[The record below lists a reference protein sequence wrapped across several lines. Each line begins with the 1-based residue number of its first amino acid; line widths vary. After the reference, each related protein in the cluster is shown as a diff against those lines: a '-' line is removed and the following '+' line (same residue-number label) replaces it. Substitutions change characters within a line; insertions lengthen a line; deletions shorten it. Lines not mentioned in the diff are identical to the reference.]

1 MRAEGPGTGRTD
13 GPGLYV
19 YAVVRAG
26 TPLPRKSGG
35 VGSPP
40 APLRTVGV
48 GPVAAVVSAAPA
60 QLRARRRDLLA
71 HQELLTR
78 LAGSGPVLP
87 MRFGMVAPDEDAL
100 RAQLAAAEAGHL
112 TALDR
117 VAGHIEMNVKAL
129 PAHDSLA
136 ALVAGDATVR
146 RLRDETR
153 RRPGYEA
160 NVRLGAAVASALA
173 RRAGE
178 AGRRALHDLAP
189 MARATAGG
197 PEVPGC
203 ALNVSFLVARADSD
217 RFRAT
222 ADRFAA
228 AHRDQVELRLA
239 GPLPCYSFVDAGNT
253 RPSAPVGGG

>member
-1 MRAEGPGTGRTD
+1 MGADGPGTGRTG

-26 TPLPRKSGG
+26 TPLPRESGG

-48 GPVAAVVSAAPA
+48 GSVAAVVSAAPA

-71 HQELLTR
+71 HQDLLTR
-78 LAGSGPVLP
+78 LANSGPVLP
-87 MRFGMVAPDEDAL
+87 MRFGMVASDEDAL
-100 RAQLAAAEAGHL
+100 RAQLAGAETGHL

-117 VAGHIEMNVKAL
+117 VAGHIEMNLKAL

-136 ALVAGDATVR
+136 ALVAEDATVR
-146 RLRDETR
+146 RLREETR

-178 AGRRALHDLAP
+178 AGRRALRELTP

-228 AHRDQVELRLA
+228 AHRHHVELRLV
-239 GPLPCYSFVDAGNT
+239 GPLPCYSFVDAGNP
-253 RPSAPVGGG
+253 RPSVPVGGG

>member
-1 MRAEGPGTGRTD
+1 M
-13 GPGLYV
+13 YV

-26 TPLPRKSGG
+26 TPLPRRAGG

-48 GPVAAVVSAAPA
+48 GPAVAVVSAAPA

-78 LAGSGPVLP
+78 LAESGPVLP
-87 MRFGMVAPDEDAL
+87 MRFGMVAPDADAL
-100 RAQLAAAEAGHL
+100 HAQLAVAEAGHL

-117 VAGHIEMNVKAL
+117 VAGHVEMNVKAL

-160 NVRLGAAVASALA
+160 SVRLGEAVASALA
-173 RRAGE
+173 RRAAE
-178 AGRRALHDLAP
+178 AGRRALRDLAP
-189 MARATAGG
+189 MARAMAGG

-203 ALNVSFLVARADSD
+203 ALNVSFLVGRADSD
-217 RFRAT
+217 RFRA
-222 ADRFAA
+222 AAERFAA
-228 AHRDQVELRLA
+228 AHRDHVELRLA
-239 GPLPCYSFVDAGNT
+239 GPLPCYSFVDAGAGS
-253 RPSAPVGGG
+253 PAASVGGG